1 MSPVPVAAVV
11 DLVLVLL
18 FVVVGRSSHGEQLSP
33 GGFFAT
39 FWPFLVA
46 LAAGWAVVR
55 AWRRPLAVAP
65 TGLVIWV
72 VTVIVGMLLRLVAG
86 QGVQFAFVVVATI
99 VLGAFLV
106 GWRVLLEAIDRRST
120 RPSFRRSGR
129 R

>member
-1 MSPVPVAAVV
+1 M
-11 DLVLVLL
+11 
-18 FVVVGRSSHGEQLSP
+18 
-33 GGFFAT
+33 
-39 FWPFLVA
+39 
-46 LAAGWAVVR
+46 R